1 MTERA
6 SRRPGSLSF
15 NFLPVA
21 GNTFRETV
29 RQPVFWIIIFV
40 SIGLMWLTS
49 RLPLCWASVGLATT
63 EVMAKDIGLAT
74 VTLCGLLIAL
84 FASSSVVS
92 DELEKRTAL
101 TVLSK
106 PVSRSQFVVGKF
118 LGIAVAVGLACLV
131 AGVAL
136 VIILCMNVIGPHE
149 GEHIDHPDDSVR
161 HELKQRLDRERWL
174 AFKTISQGTYLSF
187 VQVMFLAAISV
198 AIATRATMVVNLS
211 VCIVLFMV
219 GRMAN
224 WLKSLIHGPPDVG
237 SALAGATNAA
247 ADAGSGVLKVIWS
260 VAYAILPNMD
270 NANAQ
275 MTLASGQVLSARF
288 LGLTTLYTALY
299 VIGILLV
306 ACALLK
312 RREIG

>member
-6 SRRPGSLSF
+6 SAPSGSLAY
-15 NFLPVA
+15 NFLPIA
-21 GNTFRETV
+21 GNTLRETV
-29 RQPVFWIIIFV
+29 RQPVFWIIIFL

-49 RLPLCWASVGLATT
+49 RLPLWTIGGLEAD
-63 EVMAKDIGLAT
+63 EVMAKDIGLAS
-74 VTLCGLLIAL
+74 VTLCGLLVAL

-92 DELEKRTAL
+92 DELEKKTAL

-118 LGIAVAVGLACLV
+118 LGIALAVAMACLISG
-131 AGVAL
+131 AAL
-136 VIILCMNVIGPHE
+136 LIVLCVNVIGPRE
-149 GEHIDHPDDSVR
+149 GEYSDHPDDTVV
-161 HELKQRLDRERWL
+161 HELEGRIRRDQKL
-174 AFKTISQGTYLSF
+174 AAVTIAQGTLLSF
-187 VQVMFLAAISV
+187 LQVMFLAAISV

-211 VCIVLFMV
+211 VCVMLFMV

-224 WLKSLIHGPPDVG
+224 WLRSLIHGPPDVQ
-237 SALAGATNAA
+237 SALAGATDAA
-247 ADAGSGVLKVIWS
+247 AETGGGLLKVVWS
-260 VAYAILPNMD
+260 LAYSILPNMD

-275 MTLASGQVLSARF
+275 MTLASGQILGARF
-288 LGLTTLYTALY
+288 LTLTTVYTALY
-299 VIGILLV
+299 VVGILLV

>member
-1 MTERA
+1 MTNRA
-6 SRRPGSLSF
+6 SRGPGSLAY
-15 NFLPVA
+15 NFLPIA

-29 RQPVFWIIIFV
+29 RQPVFWIIIGV
-40 SIGLMWLTS
+40 SIFLMWLTS
-49 RLPLCWASVGLATT
+49 RLPLWTISGLAAD
-63 EVMAKDIGLAT
+63 EVMAKDIGLAA
-74 VTLCGLLIAL
+74 VTLCGLLVAL

-106 PVSRSQFVVGKF
+106 PVSRSQFVIGKF
-118 LGIAVAVGLACLV
+118 VGIALAVALACVL
-131 AGVAL
+131 AGASL
-136 VIILCMNVIGPHE
+136 VIVLCLNVIGPRE
-149 GEHIDHPDDSVR
+149 GEVADHPDDSVR
-161 HELKQRLDRERWL
+161 HELHKRLARERWL
-174 AFKTISQGTYLSF
+174 AGKTIAQGTYLSF

-224 WLKSLIHGPPDVG
+224 WLKSLLHSPPDF
-237 SALAGATNAA
+237 SPALAEASDAGAK
-247 ADAGSGVLKVIWS
+247 AGSGFLKVLWS

-275 MTLASGQVLSARF
+275 MTLSTGQLLTGRF
-288 LGLTTLYTALY
+288 MGLTTLYTALY